1 MKLWSLPVR
10 RNSGDR
16 HLNDPNS
23 FTRLLNLGDLG
34 VCPRISLCLFV
45 AIFPF
50 EIGAVLTGTH
60 LHKIDETPTGVGAR
74 FQYHFTRQIALDAE
88 FVDYRKKTSALFG
101 TKTGFRFDRFGV
113 FGKGRLGFWHF
124 SNFSKSY
131 FAADTGGVLEYYP
144 SSRTVVRIDIG
155 DTIIFYGGAQL
166 GTVHNFQPGLG
177 FSYKF

>member
-1 MKLWSLPVR
+1 MRKPSVKLWPLPVR
-10 RNSGDR
+10 RNS
-16 HLNDPNS
+16 HKEAQNS
-23 FTRLLNLGDLG
+23 QKFLCFLG
-34 VCPRISLCLFV
+34 LFV
-45 AIFPF
+45 VIFPF

-60 LHKIDETPTGVGAR
+60 LHKIDETPTGAGAR
-74 FQYHFTRQIALDAE
+74 FLYNFTRHIALDTE
-88 FVDYRKKTSALFG
+88 FVDYRKRTSALFG
-101 TKTGFRFDRFGV
+101 TKTGFRFDRFGI
-113 FGKGRLGFWHF
+113 FGKSRLGSWHF
-124 SNFSKSY
+124 SRSY